1 MRGEE
6 LACHGAMTQKRAHG
20 SWFER
25 QAAYSSD
32 CSVEFSF
39 RPSAIA
45 APPLGPSA
53 LYLRLRGWV
62 SEVSSGAVSAG
73 VLT

>member
-6 LACHGAMTQKRAHG
+6 QACQRAMTQKRAHG
-20 SWFER
+20 SWFEG

-32 CSVEFSF
+32 CSVEFPF

-53 LYLRLRGWV
+53 LY
-62 SEVSSGAVSAG
+62 
-73 VLT
+73 